1 MLTSH
6 HTQNE
11 STQEEERQGDDRF
24 TQLHQVLPPEV
35 LTLSG
40 VFPVAPNIHLT
51 PFAEA
56 QREERLRLLGDL
68 GILTILRSSD
78 RHRFLGLNKY
88 MQIVI
93 INVAS

>member
-56 QREERLRLLGDL
+56 QREERLRLLL
-68 GILTILRSSD
+68 AYLPPENEAAELR
-78 RHRFLGLNKY
+78 HIYFQHAAW
-88 MQIVI
+88 M
-93 INVAS
+93 